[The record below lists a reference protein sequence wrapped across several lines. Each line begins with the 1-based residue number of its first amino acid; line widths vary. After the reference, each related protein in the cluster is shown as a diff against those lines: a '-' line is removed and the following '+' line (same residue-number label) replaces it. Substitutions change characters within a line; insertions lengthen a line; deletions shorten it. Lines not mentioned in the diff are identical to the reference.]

1 MIFVDTSVLMYAVGG
16 EHPHKAEA
24 REFFESALEWR
35 RPLATS
41 AAVLQELS
49 HAYLPV
55 DRVATLDRALE
66 LAEGLIPEVWGVEP
80 EDVRLAR
87 LLIDVHPALGA
98 RDLLHLACCQRREV
112 YEIKT
117 FHRALAGAFGG
128 A

>member
-16 EHPHKAEA
+16 EHPLKAEA
-24 REFFESALEWR
+24 REFFEDALEWR

-41 AAVLQELS
+41 AEVLQELTQ
-49 HAYLPV
+49 AYLPA
-55 DRVATLDRALE
+55 DRLATLDRALE
-66 LAEGLIPEVWGVEP
+66 LADGLIAEVWTVEP

-98 RDLLHLACCQRREV
+98 RRLLHLACCQRREV

-117 FHRALAGAFGG
+117 FDRALAAAFGNP
-128 A
+128 